1 MTRQTPVEWL
11 EEKLIESG
19 VNLLSEEVRFIE
31 QAKEMEKEQRV
42 YSEEEM
48 ASAILFAFD
57 TFSETLSRREMEL
70 RAKDFIESLKK

>member
-11 EEKLIESG
+11 ALRYHHRQG
-19 VNLLSEEVRFIE
+19 YLSQNDIAE
-31 QAKEMEKEQRV
+31 AKEMEKEQRM
-42 YSEEEM
+42 YSEEEI

-57 TFSETLSRREMEL
+57 TFSGALSRREMEL